1 MAEEQIEKSKLEDRL
16 DRLFKSANFDRYEL
30 EGPCNLML
38 LGRSG
43 FPELTMIRR
52 WARQK
57 DINLTEIDCAA
68 IDLQFVRERVWSPDC
83 AAMPVLPPL
92 KGSRFTD
99 AISLPR
105 SVLLFTNFLRGNA
118 RVREFFRSLLKDRM
132 ADDGSGGS
140 KQMPNFLFGI
150 VLVDPQEL
158 EENRDALDLSLAGV
172 FCRMKVEPD
181 PKEQLMYLRAI
192 YGDELKDAKKYFG
205 DEWVEVVKGKLALAE
220 KILGDERFAYA
231 TPEREGQV
239 EHVPNNMY
247 SNLPSFAPTTPL
259 ALKRVLD
266 ASRGK
271 KEELL
276 RLWNNFCDYQQ
287 KGLIEDILKDYVD
300 PQA

>member
-16 DRLFKSANFDRYEL
+16 DQLFEIANFDRYEL
-30 EGPCNLML
+30 EGPFNLML

-52 WARQK
+52 WARQNG
-57 DINLTEIDCAA
+57 INLTEIDCSMV
-68 IDLQFVRERVWSPDC
+68 DLTFVSEITMVGASHS
-83 AAMPVLPPL
+83 MISM

-105 SVLLFTNFLRGNA
+105 SVLLITNPLRGNED
-118 RVREFFRSLLKDRM
+118 VRNHILSLLKNRW
-132 ADDGSGGS
+132 AYDGTGGS
-140 KQMPNFLFGI
+140 KHMPNFLFGI
-150 VLVDPQEL
+150 VLVDPQEW
-158 EENRDALDLSLAGV
+158 EENRDARGIRLPDV
-172 FCRMKVEPD
+172 FVRMNVEPD

-231 TPEREGQV
+231 TAEREGQV
-239 EHVPNNMY
+239 ERTPNYN
-247 SNLPSFAPTTPL
+247 NIIPIESFAPTTPL

-276 RLWNNFCDYQQ
+276 RLWNSFCDYQQ
-287 KGLIEDILKDYVD
+287 KGLIEEILKDYVD